1 VLKKVMR
8 SMFCRILLPPALSL
22 GLLVGAVFAP
32 VPALAAATE
41 WVDSDFSQIRLI
53 AGWGDQKG
61 LRAGLQIRLD
71 EGWKTYW
78 RSPGDS
84 GIPTQIDWSG
94 SKNTRSLILHHPIPY
109 RIDAYGYQSLVYKNQ
124 VVLPVRFEKSQA
136 GETVHIKAIVDYAVC
151 KNICVPLHA
160 ELSLDLDDS
169 LMTSAADQAHGRL
182 IDRYAARVPTTG
194 PRDDLSVQSVALEGE
209 AGAELLKVVIAARQ
223 PMSAPGL
230 IVEAPSPF
238 AFGLPVF
245 VDEGNRTI
253 ASISINGG
261 KSRKSL
267 RGQSV
272 TLTVYDGTT
281 GIERAVVIK
290 KAP

>member
-1 VLKKVMR
+1 
-8 SMFCRILLPPALSL
+8 MFCRIVYCQALAL
-22 GLLVGAVFAP
+22 GLLVGWLFAP
-32 VPALAAATE
+32 LPALSAATG

-78 RSPGDS
+78 RSPGET

-94 SKNTRSLILHHPIPY
+94 SKNTRSLVLHHPIPY

-136 GETVHIKAIVDYAVC
+136 GKPVHIKAIVDYAVC

-160 ELSLDLDDS
+160 ELSLELDES
-169 LMTSAADQAHGRL
+169 LKTNAADQAHGRL

-194 PRDDLSVQSVALEGE
+194 PRDDLAVQSVVLEGE
-209 AGAELLKVVIAARQ
+209 AGAEMLKVVIAARP

-238 AFGLPVF
+238 GFGLPVF
-245 VDEGNRTI
+245 VMEGNRTV
-253 ASISINGG
+253 ASISITGG
-261 KSRKSL
+261 KAKKTL

-281 GIERAVVIK
+281 GIERAVVVK